1 MREFVS
7 ILVLSAAL
15 IAAPSLAGPG
25 KAKRNGPH
33 PSASAFEHA
42 NENARF
48 KRDDWSAAK
57 RRADDDEN
65 DKKSKTDKKAK
76 KDKKHAAD
84 DQDTEKRATRKAENK
99 DSEKSKAKD
108 SEESPASDERKAGK
122 RQTEGRTAAKR

>member
-15 IAAPSLAGPG
+15 IAAPSFAGPG

-57 RRADDDEN
+57 RRADEDE
-65 DKKSKTDKKAK
+65 KDKKAK

-84 DQDTEKRATRKAENK
+84 DQDTEKRPTRKADK
-99 DSEKSKAKD
+99 QDSEKSKAKD
-108 SEESPASDERKAGK
+108 AGASAAGDERKAGK
-122 RQTEGRTAAKR
+122 RQTDGRTAAKR